1 MLRGVA
7 YEKGQIQQ
15 LELDEN
21 DFATKITNSIKKFYD
36 GNWQS
41 KITYKT
47 RVEDMRLA

>member
-41 KITYKT
+41 KITNKP